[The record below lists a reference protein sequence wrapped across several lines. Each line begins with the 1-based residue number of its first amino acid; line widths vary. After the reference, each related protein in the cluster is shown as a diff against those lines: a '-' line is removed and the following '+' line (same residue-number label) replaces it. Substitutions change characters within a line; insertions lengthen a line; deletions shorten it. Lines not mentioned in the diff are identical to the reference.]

1 MLFIT
6 CFGCFDVCVHVV
18 GDVQVKESR
27 NDTRIA
33 KRSKKEQESAMFK
46 NMPRH
51 DSFMLQHVQIS
62 EANTKTREEHAAACH
77 EDAEKGKLAHATACP
92 IHAAA

>member
-1 MLFIT
+1 M
-6 CFGCFDVCVHVV
+6 CVHVV

-27 NDTRIA
+27 NDPRIA
-33 KRSKKEQESAMFK
+33 KKSKKEQESAMFK

-51 DSFMLQHVQIS
+51 DFFMPQHVQIS
-62 EANTKTREEHAAACH
+62 EANTKTREEHAAACPIHAAACH
-77 EDAEKGKLAHATACP
+77 EDAEKGKLAHAAACP